1 MRSRQPFRSLRVPAE
16 EPSEHGHHHAAP
28 DRHDDGNEL
37 HRNPRE
43 QKDQVQNAESHAH
56 QSEKDER
63 NRQVEQQNAKRE
75 DEKVQCAQPGFA
87 AQVFGGDLAAG
98 KPRRGRAGPAERG
111 HEQPQAGRG
120 RDCGCISHSHVGQQP
135 KASLDPT
142 WRRPVANRL
151 HVLLAEDLDRID
163 ACGLGTVERFGRFF
177 VTLLPGERRGM
188 KGPQL
193 PVTRETRAQ
202 RSDLRGRFRGR
213 ARLRPAEQ
221 DRLRQRAPR
230 TRPRRAS
237 SRRRRATTR
246 EL

>member
-1 MRSRQPFRSLRVPAE
+1 MRSAQPFRSLRVPAE

-135 KASLDPT
+135 KASL
-142 WRRPVANRL
+142 RPN
-151 HVLLAEDLDRID
+151 LALPGRESFARPP
-163 ACGLGTVERFGRFF
+163 CRGLG
-177 VTLLPGERRGM
+177 
-188 KGPQL
+188 
-193 PVTRETRAQ
+193 
-202 RSDLRGRFRGR
+202 SDR
-213 ARLRPAEQ
+213 RLRPGHGRAI
-221 DRLRQRAPR
+221 RPLLCNASPRRAPR
-230 TRPRRAS
+230 HERPTAPRHPGNGGTKERSPRQVSRAS
-237 SRRRRATTR
+237 PSSPC
-246 EL
+246 